1 MIMQNVSAAVRN
13 ANEIEVTAPVA
24 WAKQIQDGRLCFAA
38 SGETLTAIME
48 AVTNAIEERFSPKE
62 AAKNPTVE
70 PKNDNV
76 MNETATAAPATPVA
90 PVAPA
95 KSALTYR
102 SIRFQVLRE
111 AKGPISIQEAC
122 EAAKP
127 LVEQMGATGKTPM
140 DSFKAKF
147 YMAAKRGEIIR
158 VGTKFALPESGAA
171 PAEAAAPAP
180 AAPAPE
186 TAPAPEAPAAA

>member
-1 MIMQNVSAAVRN
+1 MQNVSAVVRN

-24 WAKQIQDGRLCFAA
+24 WAKQIQDGRLSFAA

-62 AAKNPTVE
+62 AAKNPSVE

-76 MNETATAAPATPVA
+76 MTETTTATPAT

-180 AAPAPE
+180 AASAPE
-186 TAPAPEAPAAA
+186 TAPAPETPAAA